1 MNLAIKNSEITKMS
15 AVNPS
20 AFTEPVGQSCEE
32 RSGGGWGTDSDFRRK
47 LLNLGLQAA
56 HLLERPLGQNGE
68 LLRLAGQQFPAQ
80 GGQRLVQAF
89 QLFHCLGQDSFVLV
103 HRRNRSSPFFK
114 SGASRTRLKNST
126 YVLYNA
132 LSR

>member
-56 HLLERPLGQNGE
+56 HLLERPLGQNNS
-68 LLRLAGQQFPAQ
+68 RRKAAS
-80 GGQRLVQAF
+80 A
-89 QLFHCLGQDSFVLV
+89 SF
-103 HRRNRSSPFFK
+103 RRSSCSTVWVRIASFLFT
-114 SGASRTRLKNST
+114 GAIAA
-126 YVLYNA
+126 VLSSNPELHA
-132 LSR
+132 PG